1 MGKKRKSVAT
11 QLDEVDRTMYSTF
24 SSAASSLSQ
33 LYTQAMN
40 QQKLSFQAGER
51 HALDNLHQWIL
62 GKHEEGS
69 SLSMA
74 DIVAHLQNEIDCV
87 GEDTPS
93 SPRII
98 QQQLQQQQQ
107 HSQQIMNTDF
117 QTLETFDG
125 GAGHGHRT
133 GHSVQTK
140 NSTSF
145 PNDFSGPIC
154 RILRNCQLPQT
165 QGYVQNCDAP
175 SGNNTNRNTGTNSTT
190 VNNRGISSPSSHDS
204 SMDMH

>member
-51 HALDNLHQWIL
+51 HALENLYQWIL
-62 GKHEEGS
+62 RKHEGDS

-74 DIVAHLQNEIDCV
+74 DVVAHLQNEMDCV
-87 GEDTPS
+87 GEDRPP
-93 SPRII
+93 SPRI
-98 QQQLQQQQQ
+98 QQQQR
-107 HSQQIMNTDF
+107 HSQQMMNTGF
-117 QTLETFDG
+117 QTSQSIDSG
-125 GAGHGHRT
+125 GHGHRI

-140 NSTSF
+140 NSLSF
-145 PNDFSGPIC
+145 PSDFSGPIC
-154 RILRNCQLPQT
+154 RILQNCQLPQT
-165 QGYVQNCDAP
+165 QGYVQNTGAP
-175 SGNNTNRNTGTNSTT
+175 TGNNTNRNPGTNSSNM
-190 VNNRGISSPSSHDS
+190 NNRGTSSPSSHYS